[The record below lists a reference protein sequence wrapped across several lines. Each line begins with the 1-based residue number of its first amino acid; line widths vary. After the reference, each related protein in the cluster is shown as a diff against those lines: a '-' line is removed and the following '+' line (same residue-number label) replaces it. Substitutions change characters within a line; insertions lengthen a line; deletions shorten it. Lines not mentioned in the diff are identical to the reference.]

1 MEALTRPLGK
11 LGRATAEALSGM
23 GYAAML
29 LYESIYLSAVGW
41 RIGQPLRLRSVLEQ
55 MRQIGVD
62 ALPIVCLLAFT
73 VGIMLGIQFVSALGE
88 FGAQSQ
94 VVIAVAKSVTREF
107 GALITAIL
115 VAGRSGSALAA
126 RIGSMTVS
134 QEVDALAVIGIDPV
148 RYLVAP
154 ALIAM
159 LIMLPLL
166 TVFADAVAIYGAA
179 LYSAPALDITPSA
192 YMLQTMSLLV
202 PGRSRPGHRQ
212 ERGVRAA
219 DHPDRRQYRLLG
231 YRRRRGRRSR
241 DDARGGPFDLLDHR
255 RRHDLFVL
263 PQPMSTSPPTDRSR
277 KARSLVRQAA
287 HPQWV
292 DFTVHPG
299 EIRVIM
305 GGSGSGKSTLLRHM
319 LGLNRPVAGT
329 VKLFGTDLADASDRE
344 KLDVRKRIGVSF
356 QGGALLTSMTV
367 GDNVALPL
375 REHTDLDEQTI
386 RIMSRIKLEVVNL
399 GGFQDLMPSQL
410 SGGMIKRAALARAI
424 VMDPRLLFFD
434 EPSAGLDPVVSAEL
448 DELILRLRD
457 ALRMT
462 IVVVTHELE
471 SAFKIADTITV
482 LDQGNVLMTGTTAE
496 VRAADNDRI
505 QDLLNRRPREV
516 QVDADEYLL
525 RLVGGDA

>member
-1 MEALTRPLGK
+1 MNSPAPLIEVEKLEAWYGK
-11 LGRATAEALSGM
+11 R
-23 GYAAML
+23 
-29 LYESIYLSAVGW
+29 
-41 RIGQPLRLRSVLEQ
+41 RILN
-55 MRQIGVD
+55 GVD
-62 ALPIVCLLAFT
+62 F
-73 VGIMLGIQFVSALGE
+73 
-88 FGAQSQ
+88 
-94 VVIAVAKSVTREF
+94 SVN
-107 GALITAIL
+107 A
-115 VAGRSGSALAA
+115 
-126 RIGSMTVS
+126 
-134 QEVDALAVIGIDPV
+134 
-148 RYLVAP
+148 
-154 ALIAM
+154 
-159 LIMLPLL
+159 
-166 TVFADAVAIYGAA
+166 
-179 LYSAPALDITPSA
+179 
-192 YMLQTMSLLV
+192 
-202 PGRSRPGHRQ
+202 
-212 ERGVRAA
+212 
-219 DHPDRRQYRLLG
+219 
-231 YRRRRGRRSR
+231 
-241 DDARGGPFDLLDHR
+241 
-255 RRHDLFVL
+255 
-263 PQPMSTSPPTDRSR
+263 
-277 KARSLVRQAA
+277 
-287 HPQWV
+287 
-292 DFTVHPG
+292 G

-319 LGLNRPVAGT
+319 LGLNRPVSGT
-329 VKLFGTDLADASDRE
+329 VKLFGTNLARASDRE

-375 REHTDLDEQTI
+375 REHTTLDEQTI

-496 VRAADNDRI
+496 VRAADNERI

-516 QVDADEYLL
+516 QVDADEYLR
-525 RLVGGDA
+525 RLVGDDA